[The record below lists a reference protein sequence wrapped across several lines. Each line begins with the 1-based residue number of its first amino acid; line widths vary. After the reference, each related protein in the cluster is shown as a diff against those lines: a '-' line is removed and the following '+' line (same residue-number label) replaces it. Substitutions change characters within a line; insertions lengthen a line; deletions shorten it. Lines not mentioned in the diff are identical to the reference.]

1 MGTPAENKAVV
12 RRMIEELWNQQ
23 KIDVADEL
31 FSADATAP
39 DLPQLPPGPMGTKIV
54 AQMFLGAFPDLHMT
68 IEDMVAEEDRVAVR
82 FTETATH
89 TGDFMGVPASGKS
102 VKFSEMAFLTVKNG
116 KITSSWYNVDILS
129 IMQQIGA
136 IPGPGG

>member
-1 MGTPAENKAVV
+1 MGTFENKAIV

-31 FSADATAP
+31 FAADATAP

-54 AQMFLGAFPDLHMT
+54 AQMFLTAFPDLHMT
-68 IEDMVAEEDRVAVR
+68 IEDMIAEEDRVAVR

-89 TGDFMGVPASGKS
+89 KGDFMGVPASGKS
-102 VKFSEMAFLTVKNG
+102 VKFTEMAILQLKDS
-116 KITSSWYNVDILS
+116 KITSSWYNVDVLT